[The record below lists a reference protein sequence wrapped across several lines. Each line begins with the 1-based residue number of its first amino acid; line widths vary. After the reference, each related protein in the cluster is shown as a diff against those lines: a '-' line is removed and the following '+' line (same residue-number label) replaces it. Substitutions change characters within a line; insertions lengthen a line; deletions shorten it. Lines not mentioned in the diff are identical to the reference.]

1 MFVLDSFDIG
11 SKYYWESM
19 YVLFFE
25 LIRKIQFTCKVSI
38 LQTKSVDFINTFD
51 TLCKIYKL
59 ITYIFRRK
67 FVNFIRKFY
76 TCYGLKLYILLKNTM
91 KCAFN
96 TTVKICSFCS
106 ISHGEI
112 CSQNQWKPCLN
123 YCGIWNTD
131 KISRIY

>member
-76 TCYGLKLYILLKNTM
+76 TCYGLKLYILVTKTM
-91 KCAFN
+91 KYALSTLLYN
-96 TTVKICSFCS
+96 NKSM
-106 ISHGEI
+106 
-112 CSQNQWKPCLN
+112 
-123 YCGIWNTD
+123 
-131 KISRIY
+131 